1 MKTVDIRNAFLEAFE
16 SVGHKIVSSS
26 SLVPENDPSL
36 LFTTAGMVQFKDTI
50 TGKERRSY
58 TSAATCQKC
67 VRAGGKHNDLE
78 QVGYTPRHHTFFEML
93 GNFSFGGYF
102 KAEAIEYAWTFLTRQ
117 LKLAPEKLY
126 VTVYHTDIESAQLWK
141 KIAGLSDTRILFIN
155 SQDNFW
161 AMGDTG
167 PCGPCSEIFFD
178 HGSHLDGGLPGTP
191 KQDGNRFVELWNL
204 VFMQFERT
212 LNGDIPLAQ
221 PCIDTGMGLE
231 RISAVMQG
239 VHDNFHTDL
248 FLSLT
253 KASKHLCANLPTRPS
268 PIEDLSHRVM
278 ADHVRSISLLMA
290 DGVLPSHEGRGYVL
304 RRIIRRALRFGS
316 YIRTGLD
323 HLSEMVLPLCENMG
337 ETYPELLRA
346 EPLIRKTL
354 LHEAERFEHIL
365 AQGMRLIEAS
375 KGSVRNHIF
384 PGDKAFQ
391 LYDTHGIPIDLIQ
404 DILSDEGIRVDQHE
418 FERCLEVQKAA
429 SRQYGLGTS
438 GPSLCDADTTEF
450 WNRIT
455 KSQTPSIFCGYH
467 HLEHE
472 DKIHLILDPTE
483 KTPLL
488 ELTGKGCIITHTT
501 PFYAESGGQIG
512 DRGWIKGS
520 HGVMEVHH
528 TEQKNTIFIH
538 HGTMQQGSLKE
549 GESVL
554 LSVDTQHR
562 QRIRCNHSATH
573 LLHSALREVLG
584 KHVTQKGSLVTADR
598 LRFDFS
604 HHLPLSK
611 EELMAVEQWVNQR
624 IWENLPV
631 HVRTMPHTEA
641 LELGAM
647 ALFGEKYHQNVR
659 VISMGDTDACASIEL
674 CGGTHVEHAGEI
686 GLFKLLQES
695 SIGSGIRRIEAL
707 TQHAALEY
715 AQHLADQHKKWA
727 QLLKTTPQGIEEKI
741 IRLLALSKTPAHIAC
756 SIEKISQPQGTVWWG
771 TVQEGEAKNIKPWI
785 DTLRKDPEFDIGLF
799 WCFEAKKCSLYIAV
813 QEDRSRTHTALTLLK
828 QIYHA
833 VGAQARGGGRST
845 LAQGPWNNEAHAI
858 SDALQAIFQELDRTP
873 QNA

>member
-1 MKTVDIRNAFLEAFE
+1 MKTVDIRNTFLESFE
-16 SVGHKIVSSS
+16 SVGHKIIPSS

-36 LFTTAGMVQFKDTI
+36 LFTTAGMVQFKDAI
-50 TGKERRSY
+50 TGKEQRSY

-78 QVGYTPRHHTFFEML
+78 QVGYTARHHTFFEML

-102 KAEAIEYAWTFLTRQ
+102 KADAIEYAWTFLTRH

-126 VTVYHTDIESAQLWK
+126 VTVYHTDTESAQLWK

-178 HGSHLDGGLPGTP
+178 HGAHLDGGLPGTAE
-191 KQDGNRFVELWNL
+191 QDGNRFVELWNL

-212 LNGDIPLAQ
+212 PNGDIPLAR

-253 KASKHLCANLPTRPS
+253 KASKRLCSTLPKRPS
-268 PIEDLSHRVM
+268 LIEDLSHRVM
-278 ADHVRSISLLMA
+278 ADHVRSISFLMA

-316 YIRTGLD
+316 YIRTELD
-323 HLSEMVLPLCENMG
+323 HLSEMVPHLSENMG

-365 AQGMRLIEAS
+365 AQGMRLIETS
-375 KGSVRNHIF
+375 KDAVRDQIF
-384 PGDKAFQ
+384 PGYKAFQ

-404 DILSDEGIRVDQHE
+404 DILSYDSILVDQQE
-418 FERCLEVQKAA
+418 FERCLEAQKSS

-438 GPSLCDADTTEF
+438 GPSLCDADTTQF
-450 WNRIT
+450 WDRIT
-455 KSQTPSIFCGYH
+455 KSHPPSVFCGYH
-467 HLEHE
+467 SLERE
-472 DKIHLILDPTE
+472 DKIQLILDPTE

-488 ELTGKGCIITHTT
+488 ELTGKGCIITQTT

-528 TEQKNTIFIH
+528 TEQKNSIFIH

-554 LSVDTQHR
+554 LSVDVQYR

-573 LLHSALREVLG
+573 LLHSALREILG

-604 HHLPLSK
+604 HHLALSK
-611 EELMAVEQWVNQR
+611 EELMAAEQWVNQR

-641 LELGAM
+641 LKLGAM
-647 ALFGEKYHQNVR
+647 ALFGEKYHQDVR
-659 VISMGDTDACASIEL
+659 VVSVGDTEACASMEL
-674 CGGTHVEHAGEI
+674 CGGTHVERTGEI
-686 GLFKLLQES
+686 GLCKILQES
-695 SIGSGIRRIEAL
+695 SIGSGVRRIEAI
-707 TQHAALEY
+707 TQHAALDY
-715 AQHLADQHKKWA
+715 TQHLLAEQKKWA
-727 QLLKTTPQGIEEKI
+727 QMLKTTPQGIEEKI
-741 IRLLALSKTPAHIAC
+741 NRLLALSKTPHQISC
-756 SIEKISQPQGTVWWG
+756 NLEKVFHSHGGMVWSGTIKD
-771 TVQEGEAKNIKPWI
+771 GEAKDIKPWI
-785 DTLRKDPEFDIGLF
+785 DTLRKDPEFDVGVF
-799 WCFEAKKCSLYIAV
+799 WCFERGRCSLYIAV
-813 QEDRSRTHTALTLLK
+813 NEERAKTHTALKLLEHV
-828 QIYHA
+828 YH
-833 VGAQARGGGRST
+833 VCGTDARGGGRNT
-845 LAQGPWNNEAHAI
+845 LAQGPWNETLMISQAI
-858 SDALQAIFQELDRTP
+858 QAIFQGLEMPAL
-873 QNA
+873 